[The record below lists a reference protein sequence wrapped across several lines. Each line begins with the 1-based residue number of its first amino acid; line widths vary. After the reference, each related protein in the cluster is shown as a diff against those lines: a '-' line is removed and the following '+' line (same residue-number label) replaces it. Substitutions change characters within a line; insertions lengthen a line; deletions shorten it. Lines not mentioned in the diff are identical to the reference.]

1 MKQTSNAIKFLMAQ
15 YRSIFKNAYF
25 KGLAT
30 AAVVTFGLAAA
41 STPAQAQ
48 AYTTIAEINDATQ
61 SSIKINNENDRFFID
76 QAGALGSNDGDGS
89 KGNPAIIRKDITI
102 SASATNADQ
111 PFRISNYDQDA
122 DFYVKSSNTLKVTND
137 ANFDFGLKAGST
149 RNSGGQVLHVTFQNI
164 DFADAGTINVY
175 ANTYNSGK
183 KSTTV
188 TAVDTLT
195 ISDTAVNI
203 LSRGTGGNGSNAILR
218 ADKINISGDES
229 VITLKDV
236 AEDTSTADGGRAV
249 LGWRSSVSANGTINS
264 DGSVISITDG
274 ATLVLNGYGDDEDG
288 YGAQVWGHSLSMEN
302 AKLKTE
308 GSDGGRLQV
317 GTVDLTNTYVDI
329 ASGTSLHLY
338 LRSVNTDDAL
348 GGNANG
354 LRNLYDGKATI
365 NGGTV
370 VVGGNV
376 SLQKGGTLTIAS
388 GTTLT
393 GGVGGDD
400 AYADKTSNALVIGMD
415 DSEVIN
421 NNQSI
426 SGTTLPTLNIATDTL
441 DGFLNRNT
449 DTVKYDDG
457 ETARTDIQ
465 GQMHLTFG
473 AHVNF
478 IDDTQV
484 EISKFNFTNNS
495 GAGFI
500 SLSDDYATNGVGS
513 TLGKDDG
520 TQQDGTIVFSAK
532 NMSIAQSLIK
542 DSTNKDIDH
551 NSSLGINFE
560 ANVLTLGSE
569 DSVDAEGNEVAGF
582 NSSTSAL
589 GVNKLIAFDE
599 VHIIDGKGDT
609 YHLKDDLVLTRDYY
623 TKDAEGNYTSEL
635 NTVGTIH
642 GDSISIEGG
651 KTMTVAGGAWSNV
664 DGQSLVLSEG
674 AGGHDPSFA
683 QAALI
688 VSAGSAGETAV
699 QGGDSIST
707 WDTYRNGNP
716 TNLTWNGSFI
726 FSGSSSGHPEG
737 DFDTARVRVDG
748 ALGADAIL
756 DLTKANITWGHG
768 QVLLRGSINEDGEGS
783 HTSTTDFNSQA
794 GFGILKIS
802 AAEFADYLDV
812 VTGQTA
818 ADATNTKINISGG
831 GMLAIDGAVTGDINF
846 NKFDSKALNGTNSGG
861 IVNFVSGS
869 TTPAFLVS
877 TGELSLVTGVDLNGN
892 GTIETDS
899 EAKDLDL
906 GANGVIVA
914 QGITLNNKNVNDETA
929 PEENKVTVD
938 AGTLVV
944 AERLS
949 TSNNIVEF
957 GSGAGLVL
965 ETDWGYGV
973 TNTAGSGVV
982 NAAQLNFTS
991 GSEFEVVEGSWTVSS
1006 TSGLGDINLTSSSL
1020 SLSSDDT
1027 RGSSASALTADNL
1040 YVATANTTND
1050 DIELQANSSLTL
1062 NTLQV
1067 ADGTDISVG
1076 RSATLTLLGR
1086 NDIDDSTDST
1096 ELQSV
1101 QDAKETA
1108 GISFGTGSTV
1118 EVNGGK
1124 FVLGDTAAS
1133 ALVQF
1138 GVTPSGSSTVDHVVV
1153 NEAIANARIDLNNGA
1168 EMRLDFSSG
1177 SAANINGGIG
1187 LTADQARELKSELV
1201 DSIGRGSYI
1210 NVGQLALNIE
1220 YTDKANLITTWDK
1233 VKDFVKVE
1241 SDVANDDLKK
1251 TLVTGITSSDEISGH
1266 FGAVRAD
1273 LVGQNYIRVDGPLG
1287 LHHAH
1292 KGYFAATGSE
1302 DNLQAIGLNLSSYS
1316 TLELQGAGK
1325 VGAITG
1331 NGGSSTESSVR
1342 ITASE
1347 TQPGVTEVL
1356 GQISGIN
1363 DLTVENETQVSGLI
1377 DTNYA
1382 FINNVLNNTGYD
1394 STYSEV
1400 NVGANGNLTTDNLTI
1415 TGTGNITSTGISM
1428 VNGKVTVAEALTLGT
1443 ATSSA
1448 TFAVAGGTVEANSLV
1463 LNNGSVVQVGWEGAE
1478 SDNADTTWIDESKSY
1493 SGRMLVQTA
1502 DLNGG
1507 SIVSDPE
1514 NGLQTAIM
1522 GINKFAGASTTNS
1535 TDLGSVD
1542 GSLYVGRNSVQALG
1556 ADDWAEIESAIAPY
1570 ATNGVL
1576 TSYGAMMYL
1585 DGTTSLTSGD
1595 GIVMTAQSIKD
1606 FTTYIANETKLGALD
1621 ADSHTLANT
1630 VYFGANTALLVT
1642 ADAMDAAATDRGN
1655 TALVTFADG
1664 NGQLVADGGEIL
1676 VAGDV
1681 RATNYTLFTDT
1692 DGKVAVVDN
1701 QGALT
1706 TAENG
1711 ITVTT
1716 ENGFLVG
1723 TLSGENGGNVT
1734 LTVSRDGRSV
1744 MSGASDPVY
1753 TTLVAYAKGYNGVET
1768 TDEATGTKSADYLTN
1783 GYVTN
1788 ADGTVVTDDNGNP
1801 VKNRTYS
1808 NELLQNV
1815 ISTGNGRDAETVARL
1830 GMLGGVAQSAMAAG
1844 ASTYD
1849 AIAGRMG
1856 VGSSMGNVTI
1866 ANNTQGASLW
1876 LTPIYKNSE
1885 SDGFEADN
1893 LDYGV
1898 DIDLYGVA
1906 LGADFTMQNG
1916 VRVGAM
1922 FNVGSGDADGNGAGS
1937 AVSNDFDYYGFGVYA
1952 GYTYGAFSVLAD
1964 VTYTVADND
1973 VEGSTSLGQVSTSL
1987 DSTNLSVGVTGQYN
2001 LNLGGVDV
2009 TPHAGLRFSSIDIDD
2024 YDVADIASYDADSLN
2039 IFSIPVGVTFAKEF
2053 QGEAWTWKPSLDIT
2067 VQGNFGDDSADG
2079 TVAWAGIDNLKT
2091 ELSSEV
2097 IDNFTY
2103 GATLG
2108 VAAQTGNFSMGLGIN
2123 YTGSSNV
2130 DDYGVSANA
2139 RFVF

>member
-102 SASATNADQ
+102 SASATDADQ
-111 PFRISNYDQDA
+111 PFRISNFDQNA

-137 ANFDFGLKAGST
+137 ANFDFGLEAGST

-203 LSRGTGGNGSNAILR
+203 LSRGTSGNGSNAILR

-236 AEDTSTADGGRAV
+236 AENTSTADGGRAV

-274 ATLVLNGYGDDEDG
+274 ATLVLNGYGDDENG

-329 ASGTSLHLY
+329 ASGTSLNLY

-348 GGNANG
+348 GGDNG

-400 AYADKTSNALVIGMD
+400 AYANKTSNALVIGMD

-426 SGTTLPTLNIATDTL
+426 SGTTLPTLNIASDTL
-441 DGFLNRNT
+441 DGFLNRTT
-449 DTVKYDDG
+449 DTVKDADG

-465 GQMHLTFG
+465 GQLHLSYG
-473 AHVNF
+473 AHINF
-478 IDDTQV
+478 TDDAQV
-484 EISKFNFTNNS
+484 EISDFSFSNKS
-495 GAGFI
+495 GAGNI
-500 SLSDDYATNGVGS
+500 TLVDGYKVGQL
-513 TLGKDDG
+513 LGKNDG
-520 TQQDGTIVFSAK
+520 GQQDGTIVFSAK
-532 NMSIAQSLIK
+532 NMSFAKSLFVGADAQ
-542 DSTNKDIDH
+542 TQANF
-551 NSSLGINFE
+551 SSLGINFE

-599 VHIIDGKGDT
+599 VHLVDAAGD
-609 YHLKDDLVLTRDYY
+609 YYFLKDDLVLNRDFYNADG
-623 TKDAEGNYTSEL
+623 TV
-635 NTVGTIH
+635 NTAGQIL
-642 GDSISIEGG
+642 GDHIVIQG
-651 KTMTVAGGAWSNV
+651 KKSMQVTGGAWVGATGQALYLNQGNAGV
-664 DGQSLVLSEG
+664 DNDAESG
-674 AGGHDPSFA
+674 
-683 QAALI
+683 AALVI
-688 VSAGSAGETAV
+688 SAE
-699 QGGDSIST
+699 QGTLNQNGN
-707 WDTYRNGNP
+707 TYGGANNATYYTNGNP
-716 TNLTWNGSFI
+716 TSLTWNGAFV
-726 FSGSSSGHPEG
+726 FKGQNSGDNFETDGTENKLA
-737 DFDTARVRVDG
+737 ARVEVEG
-748 ALGADAIL
+748 AAGADATL
-756 DLTKANITWGHG
+756 DLTNASITWGAG
-768 QVLLRGSINEDGEGS
+768 QVVLHGKEAR
-783 HTSTTDFNSQA
+783 NSQTDIESKA
-794 GFGILKIS
+794 GQGILK
-802 AAEFADYLDV
+802 L
-812 VTGQTA
+812 TA
-818 ADATNTKINISGG
+818 AQFKNFISSTDGSETKTVMNIGDSGLLYVKDAIS
-831 GMLAIDGAVTGDINF
+831 GDINF
-846 NKFDSKALNGTNSGG
+846 NKFGSLTDVGDGSSGKPGVVQFYGSGAFYTNGD
-861 IVNFVSGS
+861 
-869 TTPAFLVS
+869 
-877 TGELSLVTGVDLNGN
+877 LSLVTGVDADYNASDAPAESLKLGEGAIYANSIQLNNRNTEIEAGSDEDVVTVES
-892 GTIETDS
+892 GTLGVKRGLSSNNSTVIF
-899 EAKDLDL
+899 
-906 GANGVIVA
+906 GANSNAAHLELAADQNADSGIVSNSLRFESGSSLSVEQGVWALTGGAVA
-914 QGITLNNKNVNDETA
+914 NADGTYAAGDGFGKDITLNNASITVGDQWSQYNS
-929 PEENKVTVD
+929 VTSSLAMDNLLINGAFQVP
-938 AGTLVV
+938 GTNP
-944 AERLS
+944 AELTVRNGS
-949 TSNNIVEF
+949 ATSVYTLQTTGDSINFDINGQLTIV
-957 GSGAGLVL
+957 GRDGI
-965 ETDWGYGV
+965 
-973 TNTAGSGVV
+973 
-982 NAAQLNFTS
+982 TS
-991 GSEFEVVEGSWTVSS
+991 GSDS
-1006 TSGLGDINLTSSSL
+1006 N
-1020 SLSSDDT
+1020 
-1027 RGSSASALTADNL
+1027 
-1040 YVATANTTND
+1040 
-1050 DIELQANSSLTL
+1050 ELA
-1062 NTLQV
+1062 
-1067 ADGTDISVG
+1067 
-1076 RSATLTLLGR
+1076 
-1086 NDIDDSTDST
+1086 
-1096 ELQSV
+1096 SV
-1101 QDAKETA
+1101 QDASQSA
-1108 GISFGTGSTV
+1108 GVFFDDGTV
-1118 EVNGGK
+1118 INVNGSSAKLEFGSIA
-1124 FVLGDTAAS
+1124 TAA
-1133 ALVQF
+1133 LV
-1138 GVTPSGSSTVDHVVV
+1138 TLNASGSEAATADGRVTVD
-1153 NEAIANARIDLNNGA
+1153 EALAGADLNVDNHA
-1168 EMRLDFSSG
+1168 ELKFNFASG
-1177 SAANINGGIG
+1177 SKIDSA
-1187 LTADQARELKSELV
+1187 TARELKNDLVPELN
-1201 DSIGRGSYI
+1201 GTNNTGYI
-1210 NVGQLALNIE
+1210 NVGQAELDIVYDNKE
-1220 YTDKANLITTWDK
+1220 QLITAWDN
-1233 VKDFVKVE
+1233 VKDFADIV
-1241 SDVANDDLKK
+1241 SDVTNDNLKN
-1251 TLVTGITSSDEISGH
+1251 TLIDKIEVGDVVAGH
-1266 FGAVRAD
+1266 YGAMQTEFASPTALQVNGD
-1273 LVGQNYIRVDGPLG
+1273 LG
-1287 LHHAH
+1287 LHNARGGFFVFNENNGTKSAVGVHLYTDSSLLLVGPG
-1292 KGYFAATGSE
+1292 KIGGIDGSTGSE
-1302 DNLQAIGLNLSSYS
+1302 VTFAANTDSGAA
-1316 TLELQGAGK
+1316 QGP
-1325 VGAITG
+1325 V
-1331 NGGSSTESSVR
+1331 
-1342 ITASE
+1342 
-1347 TQPGVTEVL
+1347 EVL
-1356 GQISGIN
+1356 GNISN
-1363 DLTVENETQVSGLI
+1363 LDELYVENEAVVSGYI
-1377 DTNYA
+1377 ASNYA

-1443 ATSSA
+1443 ATSSS

-1478 SDNADTTWIDESKSY
+1478 SDDADTTWIDESKSY

-1570 ATNGVL
+1570 STNGVL

-1768 TDEATGTKSADYLTN
+1768 TDEANGSKSADYLTN

-1788 ADGTVVTDDNGNP
+1788 ADGTVVTDKNGNP

>member
-15 YRSIFKNAYF
+15 YRAIFKSAYF

-30 AAVVTFGLAAA
+30 AAVVTAGLAAGA
-41 STPAQAQ
+41 AQATD
-48 AYTTIAEINDATQ
+48 YTIDNINDRAVNPSSRVTIGSGDKFSLVGDGSHGASSDAPFVIDRDIIIDNKATGSNSIIGSGSDFFTRGQGLTIRSGSDFFFGNSTNTQNKRTTSEFTDITIDAGATLFVMGGAGATKNDAT
-61 SSIKINNENDRFFID
+61 
-76 QAGALGSNDGDGS
+76 
-89 KGNPAIIRKDITI
+89 
-102 SASATNADQ
+102 
-111 PFRISNYDQDA
+111 
-122 DFYVKSSNTLKVTND
+122 V
-137 ANFDFGLKAGST
+137 
-149 RNSGGQVLHVTFQNI
+149 
-164 DFADAGTINVY
+164 
-175 ANTYNSGK
+175 
-183 KSTTV
+183 TV
-188 TAVDTLT
+188 TADV
-195 ISDTAVNI
+195 VNI
-203 LSRGTGGNGSNAILR
+203 KGTVNLNQSSGSSGSNAILR
-218 ADKINISGDES
+218 GDIINVSG
-229 VITLKDV
+229 KDAV
-236 AEDTSTADGGRAV
+236 VNIGKASDPGNGSSRGV
-249 LGWRSSVSANGTINS
+249 LGWRATLTNGVFDD
-264 DGSVISITDG
+264 DGSKITV
-274 ATLVLNGYGDDEDG
+274 TNG
-288 YGAQVWGHSLSMEN
+288 
-302 AKLKTE
+302 
-308 GSDGGRLQV
+308 
-317 GTVDLTNTYVDI
+317 
-329 ASGTSLHLY
+329 
-338 LRSVNTDDAL
+338 
-348 GGNANG
+348 
-354 LRNLYDGKATI
+354 ATI
-365 NGGTV
+365 NLNGTADAGEPRGHHAQIWGQSLEMSDSNLVVSGSSGGGILQLQSVALNNNDIVINDESTLSLQLRAGNQNNASAGNSLYDQTNGTATISGGTV
-370 VVGGNV
+370 VIDGT
-376 SLQKGGTLTIAS
+376 LRMTTGGTLTIAE
-388 GTTLT
+388 GTNLT
-393 GGVGGDD
+393 AGSANPTATQKRD
-400 AYADKTSNALVIGMD
+400 NAIFIGA
-415 DSEVIN
+415 IN
-421 NNQSI
+421 PSTNQGIAQSFEG
-426 SGTTLPTLNIATDTL
+426 STLPTLNIASSTL
-441 DGFLNRNT
+441 DSFLNKA
-449 DTVKYDDG
+449 DEELVDLDG
-457 ETARTDIQ
+457 KPVADYR
-465 GQMHLTFG
+465 GQLNLTFG

-478 IDDTQV
+478 TDDTTV
-484 EISKFNFTNNS
+484 EMTDFTFANKV
-495 GAGFI
+495 GAGNI
-500 SLSDDYATNGVGS
+500 VLDDKYTQDSGIGKIGVDDDTGGKKNGN
-513 TLGKDDG
+513 
-520 TQQDGTIVFSAK
+520 IEIFAK
-532 NMSIAQSLIK
+532 NMSVASSMLADTASGNVDK
-542 DSTNKDIDH
+542 MSE
-551 NSSLGINFE
+551 NSSLGIDFK
-560 ANVLTLGSE
+560 ANVLTLGSNDRVE
-569 DSVDAEGNEVAGF
+569 NGHTVYGYDS
-582 NSSTSAL
+582 SATYGL
-589 GVNKLIAFDE
+589 GARSFTAFDQ

-651 KTMTVAGGAWSNV
+651 KTMTVSGGAWSNV
-664 DGQSLVLSEG
+664 DNQTLELVDGNTSTGALVVTAIKGNETTTKGSDSEG
-674 AGGHDPSFA
+674 DW
-683 QAALI
+683 QAYL
-688 VSAGSAGETAV
+688 
-699 QGGDSIST
+699 
-707 WDTYRNGNP
+707 NGNP
-716 TNLTWNGSFI
+716 SSLTWNGSFI
-726 FSGSSSGHPEG
+726 FNGHDSSHNNS
-737 DFDTARVRVDG
+737 DKARVVVTG
-748 ALGADAIL
+748 ARGADATL
-756 DLTKANITWGHG
+756 DLTKANIDWGHG
-768 QVLLRGSINEDGEGS
+768 QVLLSGAISDGEAN
-783 HTSTTDFNSQA
+783 HTSTTDFNA
-794 GFGILKIS
+794 RGGFGIMKITGAQLADFLNVS
-802 AAEFADYLDV
+802 ANDDTPS
-812 VTGQTA
+812 TGTHM
-818 ADATNTKINISGG
+818 NISGG
-831 GMLAIDGAVTGDINF
+831 GMLLVDGAVTGEINF
-846 NKFDSKALNGTNSGG
+846 NKFVSSGSQVAG
-861 IVNFVSGS
+861 GGLVNFVSGTGS
-869 TTPAFLVS
+869 EKAYLVS

-1067 ADGTDISVG
+1067 ADGTNISVG
-1076 RSATLTLLGR
+1076 RSATLTLVGR

-1478 SDNADTTWIDESKSY
+1478 SDDADTTWIDESKSY